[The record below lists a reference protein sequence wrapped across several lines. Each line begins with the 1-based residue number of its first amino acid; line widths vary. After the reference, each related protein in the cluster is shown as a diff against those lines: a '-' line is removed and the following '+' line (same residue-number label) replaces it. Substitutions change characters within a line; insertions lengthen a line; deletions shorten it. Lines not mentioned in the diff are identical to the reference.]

1 MGSYKGGDKY
11 NYDNKGDNEHKYDKN
26 IEKRLLKLSIYYIK
40 SCWEQL
46 AASDSKCGILF
57 PPRCDKA
64 CWRVNESV

>member
-40 SCWEQL
+40 SCWEQHARGL
-46 AASDSKCGILF
+46 NI
-57 PPRCDKA
+57 
-64 CWRVNESV
+64 